1 MGLRNNRIIA
11 LLLALCLAISLT
23 VAVYAYLSTIG
34 GSVTNTFMPDV
45 ETNPSIDE
53 TFTENVK
60 TNVSVNVGELDYAV
74 YVRAAIVVTWQ
85 KTETVGGVDQVHVY
99 GQLPV
104 AGTDYSI
111 DINAGNDKP
120 WFQQGDFYYYR
131 QKVDSKEPNE
141 AVFTEVLINSC
152 EPLTSAPTGYSL
164 HVEIIAQTIQ
174 AVGTTD
180 RNEYGDEVEVG
191 IPAVTDAWGIEVDS
205 DTKEL
210 KETTP

>member
-11 LLLALCLAISLT
+11 LLLALCLVVSLT
-23 VAVYAYLSTIG
+23 VAVYAYLSATDG
-34 GSVTNTFMPDV
+34 PVTNTFTPDV

-53 TFTENVK
+53 TFTDNVK

-85 KTETVGGVDQVHVY
+85 KTVTVDGVEQVHVY

-104 AGTDYSI
+104 AETDYSI

-131 QKVDSKEPNE
+131 QKVDSTEPNSNVST
-141 AVFTEVLINSC
+141 AALINSVT
-152 EPLTSAPTGYSL
+152 EKADANKPDGYTL

-174 AVGTTD
+174 ALGGTDADDT
-180 RNEYGDEVEVG
+180 
-191 IPAVTDAWGIEVDS
+191 PAVTDAWGISVDS
-205 DTKEL
+205 DGKL
-210 KETTP
+210 VDPNP